1 MSAKTKF
8 GRTLHPTYDRQS
20 VGSAGTLHRGLEQRH
35 FALQSERP
43 RHLEDVALAAVEPV
57 LRSLLLTDGTVT
69 RALEA
74 QALECVTVKVV
85 AQASGPLPSAAAEPL
100 ETHTGESSVHRR
112 VEIGTAKNPMPLIWA
127 ESHIL
132 PQRLPGDF
140 LNVLQNA
147 PEGIGE
153 SFQQVRLES
162 CRDLLWFG
170 LDAPPDWSSVAT
182 DPSSQAITRCYRV
195 TAGGRPCL
203 LISESFAVA
212 QHAGG
217 YRLGLS

>member
-1 MSAKTKF
+1 
-8 GRTLHPTYDRQS
+8 
-20 VGSAGTLHRGLEQRH
+20 LHRGLEQRH

-43 RHLEDVALAAVEPV
+43 ERLTDVALGAVEPT
-57 LRSLLLTDGTVT
+57 LRSLLLTDGTVA

-74 QALECVTVKVV
+74 LALERVTVKVV
-85 AQASGPLPSAAAEPL
+85 AQASGPLPGAAAETL
-100 ETHTGESSVHRR
+100 GAHTDESSVHRR
-112 VEIGTAKNPMPLIWA
+112 VEIGIASNPAPLIWA

-132 PQRLPGDF
+132 PQRLPEDF
-140 LNVLQNA
+140 LNVLDNA

-170 LDAPPDWSSVAT
+170 LDTPPSWSSVVTAA
-182 DPSSQAITRCYRV
+182 SSQAITRCYRV

-203 LISESFAVA
+203 LISESFAVER
-212 QHAGG
+212 HAGE

>member
-1 MSAKTKF
+1 MESSLA
-8 GRTLHPTYDRQS
+8 PAYDRLS
-20 VGSAGTLHRGLEQRH
+20 VGNAGTLHRGLEQRH

-43 RHLEDVALAAVEPV
+43 QRLTDVALGTLEPT
-57 LRSLLLTDGTVT
+57 LRSLLLTDGTVA

-74 QALECVTVKVV
+74 LALERVTVKVV
-85 AQASGPLPSAAAEPL
+85 SQKDGSLPRAAAGPL
-100 ETHTGESSVHRR
+100 ETHSGENSVHRR
-112 VEIGTAKNPMPLIWA
+112 VEIGTVKNPAPLIWA

-132 PQRLPGDF
+132 PQRLPEDF
-140 LNVLQNA
+140 LDVLDNA

-170 LDAPPDWSSVAT
+170 LDTPPSWSTVVRA
-182 DPSSQAITRCYRV
+182 PSSQTITRCYRV

-203 LISESFAVA
+203 LISESFAVE
-212 QHAGG
+212 QHAAGF
-217 YRLGLS
+217 RLSLG

>member
-1 MSAKTKF
+1 
-8 GRTLHPTYDRQS
+8 
-20 VGSAGTLHRGLEQRH
+20 VGNAGTLHRGLEQRH

-43 RHLEDVALAAVEPV
+43 QRLSDVALGALEPT
-57 LRSLLLTDGTVT
+57 LRSLLLTDGTVA

-74 QALECVTVKVV
+74 LALERVTVKVV
-85 AQASGPLPSAAAEPL
+85 TQANRPLPSAAAEPL
-100 ETHTGESSVHRR
+100 ETHTGENSVHRR
-112 VEIGTAKNPMPLIWA
+112 VEIGTVKNPMPLIWA

-132 PQRLPGDF
+132 PQRLPENF
-140 LNVLQNA
+140 LKVLDNA

-153 SFQQVRLES
+153 SLQQVRLES

-170 LDAPPDWSSVAT
+170 LDTPPGWSTAARA
-182 DPSSQAITRCYRV
+182 PSSEAITRCYRV

-203 LISESFAVA
+203 LISESFAVER
-212 QHAGG
+212 HAGG